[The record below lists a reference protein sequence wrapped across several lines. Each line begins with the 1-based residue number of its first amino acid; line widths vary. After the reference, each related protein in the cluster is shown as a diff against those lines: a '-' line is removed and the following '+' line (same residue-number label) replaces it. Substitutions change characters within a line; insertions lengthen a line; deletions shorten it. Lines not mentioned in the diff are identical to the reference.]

1 MKVYIKGKIIENEN
15 ENGIYSNVSKC
26 ILENKRLKVVY
37 ENGVIEY
44 YSNVKKENITVEGG
58 FLIDNS
64 SNSSLE
70 ERVAE
75 LENIVTQLMLV
86 NGGVK

>member
-15 ENGIYSNVSKC
+15 ENERYSNVSKC
-26 ILENKRLKVVY
+26 ILENKRLKIVY
-37 ENGVIEY
+37 ENGVVEY
-44 YSNVKKENITVEGG
+44 YSNVKKENITVDGG
-58 FLIDNS
+58 VLIDNS
-64 SNSSLE
+64 TNSSIE
-70 ERVAE
+70 ERVTE